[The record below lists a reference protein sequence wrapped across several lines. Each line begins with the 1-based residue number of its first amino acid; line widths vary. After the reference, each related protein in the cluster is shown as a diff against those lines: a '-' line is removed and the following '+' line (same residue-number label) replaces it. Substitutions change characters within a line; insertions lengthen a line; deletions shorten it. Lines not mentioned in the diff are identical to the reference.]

1 MHLMSKLRE
10 STAALPTRVLLVDRH
25 ALFRR
30 GLVIQLS
37 REPDIEVVGECGSDV
52 DALALVATAA
62 PHLVLMDVDVPSAGG
77 LRTCAAI
84 RRLAPAV
91 RVVLLA
97 PDLDEPVL
105 SAVAAA
111 GASGHLLRE
120 SSLDEVAA
128 TIRRVADGPVL
139 ASPRTADQG
148 AA

>member
-1 MHLMSKLRE
+1 MSTLVD
-10 STAALPTRVLLVDRH
+10 SPAARPTRVLLVDRH

-37 REPDIEVVGECGSDV
+37 REPDIEVVGECGNDV
-52 DALALVATAA
+52 EALALVAAAA

-77 LRTCAAI
+77 LRTCEAI

-97 PDLDEPVL
+97 PDLAEPAL

-111 GASGHLLRE
+111 GASGHLLRL
-120 SSLDEVAA
+120 SSLDDVAK
-128 TIRRVADGPVL
+128 TIRRVADGPAL
-139 ASPRTADQG
+139 ASPRTSDQG